1 MKRILLITGS
11 FGNGHLQVSKNVRE
25 IFEKYYGNKVTV
37 IESDLFLQAHPNLTP
52 VLKRLYLYSFSYFRD
67 IYGYLYYA
75 GRNQSD
81 ISIYRYFS
89 YDYLKRLVKEI
100 EPDIIVSTFP
110 TPALSLLKNKKIP
123 IVNIITDYRFHKSWL
138 TKGAF
143 RYYVA
148 TDDTEKELLKL
159 GVEKNKIRKFGIPIA
174 EKFDDNFDTDSWLK
188 DNGLSITKNT
198 VLLSAGA
205 FGVSTDFTM
214 LIEQLKKMR
223 NDVQVVVICGKN
235 MKLKK
240 ELEYKY
246 SGDKGVKIF
255 GYTENMYEWMKSSS
269 VLITKA
275 GGVTISEALA
285 SNIPLILFNPVPGQE
300 MENAIYF
307 RKNGM
312 AKIAENLEEVL
323 DCLEELFFE
332 NNIKKIKY
340 SMTRN
345 YLPHASYNICK
356 DIMGILELNKI

>member
-1 MKRILLITGS
+1 VRHNGQSYKRHYIG
-11 FGNGHLQVSKNVRE
+11 
-25 IFEKYYGNKVTV
+25 
-37 IESDLFLQAHPNLTP
+37 
-52 VLKRLYLYSFSYFRD
+52 
-67 IYGYLYYA
+67 
-75 GRNQSD
+75 
-81 ISIYRYFS
+81 
-89 YDYLKRLVKEI
+89 
-100 EPDIIVSTFP
+100 
-110 TPALSLLKNKKIP
+110 
-123 IVNIITDYRFHKSWL
+123 IITDYYFHKSWL

-159 GVEKNKIRKFGIPIA
+159 GVEKNKIKKFGIPIA
-174 EKFDDNFDTDSWLK
+174 EKFDDNFDADRWLK
-188 DNGLSITKNT
+188 DNGLSATKNT

-205 FGVSTDFTM
+205 FGVSTDFAM
-214 LIEQLKKMR
+214 LIEQLKKKS

-300 MENAIYF
+300 MENARYF
-307 RKNGM
+307 KKHNM
-312 AKIAENLEEVL
+312 AKIAKSQEEVL
-323 DCLEELFFE
+323 KHIEQLLSKDDIEMM
-332 NNIKKIKY
+332 KINMMKI
-340 SMTRN
+340 
-345 YLPHASYNICK
+345 YLPKASYNICE
-356 DIMGILELNKI
+356 DIMSYLDSI

>member
-11 FGNGHLQVSKNVRE
+11 FGNGHLQVSKNISE
-25 IFEKYYGNKVTV
+25 TFEKYYSNRVTV

-52 VLKRLYLYSFSYFRD
+52 VLKKLYLYSFSYFRD

-75 GRNQSD
+75 GSNQSD

-235 MKLKK
+235 MNLKK

-300 MENAIYF
+300 MENARYF
-307 RKNGM
+307 KKHNM
-312 AKIAENLEEVL
+312 AKIAKSQEEVL
-323 DCLEELFFE
+323 KHIEQLLSKDDIEMM
-332 NNIKKIKY
+332 KINMMKI
-340 SMTRN
+340 
-345 YLPHASYNICK
+345 YLPKASYNICE
-356 DIMGILELNKI
+356 DIMSYLDSI

>member
-11 FGNGHLQVSKNVRE
+11 FGNGHLQVSKNISE
-25 IFEKYYGNKVTV
+25 TFEKYYSNRVTV

-52 VLKRLYLYSFSYFRD
+52 VLKKLYLYSFSYFRD

-75 GRNQSD
+75 GSNQSD

-174 EKFDDNFDTDSWLK
+174 EK
-188 DNGLSITKNT
+188 I
-198 VLLSAGA
+198 
-205 FGVSTDFTM
+205 
-214 LIEQLKKMR
+214 
-223 NDVQVVVICGKN
+223 
-235 MKLKK
+235 
-240 ELEYKY
+240 
-246 SGDKGVKIF
+246 
-255 GYTENMYEWMKSSS
+255 
-269 VLITKA
+269 
-275 GGVTISEALA
+275 
-285 SNIPLILFNPVPGQE
+285 
-300 MENAIYF
+300 
-307 RKNGM
+307 
-312 AKIAENLEEVL
+312 
-323 DCLEELFFE
+323 
-332 NNIKKIKY
+332 
-340 SMTRN
+340 
-345 YLPHASYNICK
+345 
-356 DIMGILELNKI
+356 

>member
-11 FGNGHLQVSKNVRE
+11 FGNGHLQVSKNIRE
-25 IFEKYYGNKVTV
+25 TFEKYYSDRVTV

-52 VLKRLYLYSFSYFRD
+52 VLKKLYLYSFSYFRD

-75 GRNQSD
+75 GRNHSD

-89 YDYLKRLVKEI
+89 YDYLKRLVKEGR
-100 EPDIIVSTFP
+100 PDIIISTFP

-123 IVNIITDYRFHKSWL
+123 IVNTITDYHFHKSWL

-148 TDDTEKELLKL
+148 TDGIEKELLKL
-159 GVEKNKIRKFGIPIA
+159 GVEKNRIKKFGIPIA
-174 EKFDDNFDTDSWLK
+174 EKFDDNFDADEWLK
-188 DNGLSITKNT
+188 YNKLNATKNT

-205 FGVSTDFTM
+205 FGASTDFTM
-214 LIEQLKKMR
+214 LIEQLKKKSD
-223 NDVQVVVICGKN
+223 DVQVVIICGKN
-235 MKLKK
+235 KKLKK

-246 SGDKGVKIF
+246 NEDKGVKIF

-300 MENAIYF
+300 MENARYF
-307 RKNGM
+307 QKHNI
-312 AKIAENLEEVL
+312 AKIAKNQEEVL
-323 DCLEELFFE
+323 KHVEQLLSKDSIE
-332 NNIKKIKY
+332 NMKFNMWK
-340 SMTRN
+340 N
-345 YLPHASYNICK
+345 YLPKASYNICE
-356 DIMGILELNKI
+356 DIMSYLDSI

>member
-25 IFEKYYGNKVTV
+25 IFEKYYGDKVTV

-52 VLKRLYLYSFSYFRD
+52 VLKKLYLYSFSYFRD

-123 IVNIITDYRFHKSWL
+123 IVNIITDYHFHKSWL
-138 TKGAF
+138 TKGAV

-159 GVEKNKIRKFGIPIA
+159 GVEKNEIKKFGIPIA
-174 EKFDDNFDTDSWLK
+174 EKFDDNFDIDSWLK
-188 DNGLSITKNT
+188 DNGLSATKNT

-205 FGVSTDFTM
+205 FGVSTDFTI
-214 LIEQLKKMR
+214 LIEKLKKKS
-223 NDVQVVVICGKN
+223 NDIQVVVICGKN

-300 MENAIYF
+300 MENARYF
-307 RKNGM
+307 KKHNM
-312 AKIAENLEEVL
+312 AKIAGNQEKVL
-323 DCLEELFFE
+323 KHIEQLLSRDDIEMM
-332 NNIKKIKY
+332 KINMMK
-340 SMTRN
+340 N
-345 YLPHASYNICK
+345 YLPKASYNICE
-356 DIMGILELNKI
+356 DIMSYLDSI